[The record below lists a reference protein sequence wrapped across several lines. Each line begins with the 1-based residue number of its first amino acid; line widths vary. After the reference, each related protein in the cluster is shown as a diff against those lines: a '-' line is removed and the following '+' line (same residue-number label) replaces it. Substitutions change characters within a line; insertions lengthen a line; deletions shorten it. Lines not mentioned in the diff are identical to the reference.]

1 MLKELCIEN
10 IAIIKKE
17 NISFDKGF
25 SVLTGETG
33 AGKSIVIDSIGLIMG
48 ARSSKELI
56 RSGEETASVSALFSD
71 LTENEITKLSSL
83 GFAPEEDNTIFVQRE
98 INISGSSSARINGKS
113 VSVSVLREIG
123 EFLINIHGQ
132 HASQALLDEENH
144 ITYLDAM
151 ADDAELLK
159 EYAEI
164 YSEYSAIR
172 EKIRALKHKEDEKE
186 RTIELLKYQISDI
199 DSVKPHEGEE
209 ESLEIK
215 KKKLASAERVSKYSN
230 LIYRA
235 LYRNE
240 KGNSASDLI
249 RKATEALASL
259 SDVVPN
265 SEEYIETLNDF
276 MYRIEDI
283 AETVYKE
290 CDVGVKNPTELLDK
304 IETRLNAITK
314 LKRKYGSS
322 IEEVIAFREK
332 IANELKALEHSD
344 EMIADLENDMQK
356 IEELL
361 SEKSSQITDK
371 RQNAA
376 RIFEQKIIDEL
387 RFLEMDKVRFEISV
401 SPLSDFNN
409 NGKDSVSFLVS
420 ANPGEPLMPLSKIA
434 SGGEL
439 SRTMLALKC
448 ALADK
453 EKTPTLIFDEIDTG
467 ISGKTSHKIG
477 IKLKEVASHETQVI
491 CVTHSPQIA
500 ATANTHFFVSKKEVD
515 GRTESGIRPLSYDER
530 VMEIARI
537 IGGVSVTPQ
546 AAAAAKDLIGGQFS

>member
-10 IAIIKKE
+10 VAIVKKE
-17 NISFDKGF
+17 CVVFDKGF

-48 ARSSKELI
+48 ARASKELI
-56 RSGEETASVSALFSD
+56 RSGEDTASVSALFSD
-71 LTENEITKLSSL
+71 FSDEERKKLAEL
-83 GFAPEEDNTIFVQRE
+83 GFAPEEDNTLFIRRE
-98 INISGSSSARINGKS
+98 ISASGSSAAKINGKS
-113 VSVSVLREIG
+113 VSISILREVG

-144 ITYLDAM
+144 ILYLDAM
-151 ADDAELLK
+151 ADDAALLK
-159 EYAEI
+159 EYGEIFAE
-164 YSEYSAIR
+164 YSEIR
-172 EKIRALKHKEDEKE
+172 EKIHELKRKEAEKE
-186 RTIELLKYQISDI
+186 RTIELLKYQIADI
-199 DSVKPHEGEE
+199 DAVKPHEGEE
-209 ESLEIK
+209 EALEIK
-215 KKKLASAERVSKYSN
+215 KKKIASAEKISKYSN

-235 LYRNE
+235 LYQNE

-249 RKATEALASL
+249 RKAADALSAL
-259 SDVVPN
+259 SDVLPN
-265 SEEYIETLNDF
+265 SEEYVETLNDF

-304 IETRLNAITK
+304 IETRLNAISK

-332 IANELKALEHSD
+332 IAAELKALEHSE
-344 EMIADLENDMQK
+344 EMITDLANDLKAVQVRLAAKAAEISQK
-356 IEELL
+356 RKE
-361 SEKSSQITDK
+361 
-371 RQNAA
+371 AA
-376 RIFEQKIIDEL
+376 RIFEARIVEEL
-387 RFLEMDKVRFEISV
+387 RFLEMSKVRFEIAV
-401 SPLSDFNN
+401 SPLSEFAA
-409 NGKDSVSFLVS
+409 NGKDAVSFLVS
-420 ANPGEPLMPLSKIA
+420 ANPGEPLLPLSKIA

-477 IKLKEVASHETQVI
+477 IKLKEVASQNTQVI
-491 CVTHSPQIA
+491 CVTHSPQIT
-500 ATANTHFFVSKKEVD
+500 ATADTHFFVSKREVD
-515 GRTESGIRPLSYDER
+515 GRTESSIRPLSYEER
-530 VMEIARI
+530 VTEIARI
-537 IGGVSVTPQ
+537 IGGVSVTAQTQ
-546 AAAAAKDLIGGQFS
+546 AAARDLLDGNE

>member
-10 IAIIKKE
+10 IAIVKKE
-17 NISFDKGF
+17 CVVFDKGF

-48 ARSSKELI
+48 ARASKELI
-56 RSGEETASVSALFSD
+56 RSGEDTASVSALFYNI
-71 LTENEITKLSSL
+71 TEEEKERLSSL
-83 GFAPEEDNTIFVQRE
+83 GFAPEEDNTLFIRRE
-98 INISGSSSARINGKS
+98 ISVSGSSTAKINGKS
-113 VSVSVLREIG
+113 VSMALLREVG

-144 ITYLDAM
+144 ILYLDAM
-151 ADDAELLK
+151 ADNSSMLK
-159 EYAEI
+159 EYGVIFAE
-164 YSEYSAIR
+164 YSEIR
-172 EKIRALKHKEDEKE
+172 EKIRELKKKESEKE
-186 RTIELLKYQISDI
+186 RTIELLKYQIADI
-199 DSVKPHEGEE
+199 DAIKPHVGEE
-209 ESLEIK
+209 EALEIK
-215 KKKLASAERVSKYSN
+215 KKKIASAEKISKYSN

-235 LYRNE
+235 LYQNE

-249 RKATEALASL
+249 RKATDALTAL
-259 SDVVPN
+259 SDVLPK
-265 SEEYIETLNDF
+265 SEEYINTLNDF

-304 IETRLNAITK
+304 IETRLNAISK

-322 IEEVIAFREK
+322 IEEVISFREK
-332 IANELKALEHSD
+332 IAAELKALEHSE
-344 EMIADLENDMQK
+344 EMITDLANDLESVQVRLATK
-356 IEELL
+356 AKEI
-361 SEKSSQITDK
+361 SEKRK
-371 RQNAA
+371 EAA
-376 RIFEQKIIDEL
+376 KFFETRIVEEL
-387 RFLEMDKVRFEISV
+387 RFLEMSKVRFEIDI
-401 SPLSDFNN
+401 SPLSEFAA
-409 NGKDSVSFLVS
+409 NGKDAVSFLVS
-420 ANPGEPLMPLSKIA
+420 ANPGEPLLPLSKIA

-477 IKLKEVASHETQVI
+477 IKLKEVASRDTQVI

-500 ATANTHFFVSKKEVD
+500 ATANTHFFVSKREVD
-515 GRTESGIRPLSYDER
+515 GRTESSIRPLSYEER
-530 VMEIARI
+530 VTEIARI
-537 IGGVSVTPQ
+537 IGGVSVTAQ
-546 AAAAAKDLIGGQFS
+546 TQAAAKDLLDGNE

>member
-10 IAIIKKE
+10 IAIVKKE
-17 NISFDKGF
+17 CVVFDKGF

-48 ARSSKELI
+48 ARASKELI
-56 RSGEETASVSALFSD
+56 RSGEDTASVSALFYNI
-71 LTENEITKLSSL
+71 TEEEKERLSSL
-83 GFAPEEDNTIFVQRE
+83 GFAPEEDNTLFIRRE
-98 INISGSSSARINGKS
+98 ISVSGSSTAKINGKS
-113 VSVSVLREIG
+113 VSMALLREVG

-144 ITYLDAM
+144 ILYLDAM
-151 ADDAELLK
+151 ADNSSMLK
-159 EYAEI
+159 EYGVIFAE
-164 YSEYSAIR
+164 YSEIR
-172 EKIRALKHKEDEKE
+172 EKIRELKKKESEKE
-186 RTIELLKYQISDI
+186 RTIELLKYQIADI
-199 DSVKPHEGEE
+199 DAIKPHVGEE
-209 ESLEIK
+209 EALEIK
-215 KKKLASAERVSKYSN
+215 KKKIASAEKISKYSN

-235 LYRNE
+235 LYQNE

-249 RKATEALASL
+249 RKATDALTAL
-259 SDVVPN
+259 SDVLPK
-265 SEEYIETLNDF
+265 SEEYINTLNDF

-304 IETRLNAITK
+304 IETRLNAISK

-322 IEEVIAFREK
+322 IEEVISFREK
-332 IANELKALEHSD
+332 IAAELKALEHSE
-344 EMIADLENDMQK
+344 EMITDLANDLESVQVRLATK
-356 IEELL
+356 AKEI
-361 SEKSSQITDK
+361 SEKRK
-371 RQNAA
+371 EAA
-376 RIFEQKIIDEL
+376 KFFETRIVEEL
-387 RFLEMDKVRFEISV
+387 RFLEMSKVRFEIDI
-401 SPLSDFNN
+401 SPLSEFAA
-409 NGKDSVSFLVS
+409 NGKDAVSFLVS
-420 ANPGEPLMPLSKIA
+420 ANPGEPLLPLSKIA

-477 IKLKEVASHETQVI
+477 IKLKEVASRDTQVI

-500 ATANTHFFVSKKEVD
+500 ATANTHFFVSKREID
-515 GRTESGIRPLSYDER
+515 GRTESSIRPLSYEER
-530 VMEIARI
+530 VTEIARI
-537 IGGVSVTPQ
+537 IGGVSVTAQTQ
-546 AAAAAKDLIGGQFS
+546 AAAQDLLDGNE

>member
-10 IAIIKKE
+10 IAIVKKE
-17 NISFDKGF
+17 CVVFDKGF

-48 ARSSKELI
+48 ARASKELI
-56 RSGEETASVSALFSD
+56 RSGEDTASVSALFYNI
-71 LTENEITKLSSL
+71 TEEEKERLSSL
-83 GFAPEEDNTIFVQRE
+83 GFAPEEDNTLFIRRE
-98 INISGSSSARINGKS
+98 ISVSGSSTAKINGKS
-113 VSVSVLREIG
+113 VSMALLREVG

-144 ITYLDAM
+144 ILYLDAM
-151 ADDAELLK
+151 ADNSSLLK
-159 EYAEI
+159 EYGVIFAE
-164 YSEYSAIR
+164 YSEIR
-172 EKIRALKHKEDEKE
+172 EKIRELKKKESEKE
-186 RTIELLKYQISDI
+186 RTIELLKYQIADI
-199 DSVKPHEGEE
+199 DAIKPHVGEE
-209 ESLEIK
+209 EALEIK
-215 KKKLASAERVSKYSN
+215 KKKIASAEKISKYSN

-235 LYRNE
+235 LYQNE

-249 RKATEALASL
+249 RKATDALTAL
-259 SDVVPN
+259 SDVLPK
-265 SEEYIETLNDF
+265 SEEYINTLNDF

-304 IETRLNAITK
+304 IETRLNAISK

-322 IEEVIAFREK
+322 IEEVISFREK
-332 IANELKALEHSD
+332 IAAELKALEHSE
-344 EMIADLENDMQK
+344 EMITDLANDLESVQVRLATK
-356 IEELL
+356 AKEI
-361 SEKSSQITDK
+361 SEKRK
-371 RQNAA
+371 EAA
-376 RIFEQKIIDEL
+376 KFFETRIVEEL
-387 RFLEMDKVRFEISV
+387 RFLEMSKVRFEIDI
-401 SPLSDFNN
+401 SPLSEFAA
-409 NGKDSVSFLVS
+409 NGKDAVSFLVS
-420 ANPGEPLMPLSKIA
+420 ANPGEPLLPLSKIA

-477 IKLKEVASHETQVI
+477 IKLKEVASRDTQVI

-500 ATANTHFFVSKKEVD
+500 ATANTHFFVSKREVD
-515 GRTESGIRPLSYDER
+515 GRTESSIRPLSYEER
-530 VMEIARI
+530 VTEIARI
-537 IGGVSVTPQ
+537 IGGVSVTAQ
-546 AAAAAKDLIGGQFS
+546 TQAAAKDLLDGNE

>member
-10 IAIIKKE
+10 IAIVKKE
-17 NISFDKGF
+17 CVVFDKGF

-48 ARSSKELI
+48 ARASKELI
-56 RSGEETASVSALFSD
+56 RSGEDTASVSALFYNIA
-71 LTENEITKLSSL
+71 EEEKERLSSL
-83 GFAPEEDNTIFVQRE
+83 GFAPEEDNTLFIRRE
-98 INISGSSSARINGKS
+98 ISVSGSSTAKINGKS
-113 VSVSVLREIG
+113 VSMALLREVG

-144 ITYLDAM
+144 ILYLDAM
-151 ADDAELLK
+151 ADNSSVLK
-159 EYAEI
+159 EYGVIFAE
-164 YSEYSAIR
+164 YSEIR
-172 EKIRALKHKEDEKE
+172 EKIRELKKKESEKE
-186 RTIELLKYQISDI
+186 RTIELLKYQIADI
-199 DSVKPHEGEE
+199 DAIKPHVGEE
-209 ESLEIK
+209 EALEIK
-215 KKKLASAERVSKYSN
+215 KKKIASAEKISKYSN

-235 LYRNE
+235 LYQNE

-249 RKATEALASL
+249 RKATDALTAL
-259 SDVVPN
+259 SDVLPK
-265 SEEYIETLNDF
+265 SEEYINTLNDF

-304 IETRLNAITK
+304 IETRLNAISK

-322 IEEVIAFREK
+322 IEEVISFREK
-332 IANELKALEHSD
+332 IAAELKALEHSE
-344 EMIADLENDMQK
+344 EMITDLANDLESVQVRLATK
-356 IEELL
+356 AKEI
-361 SEKSSQITDK
+361 SEKRK
-371 RQNAA
+371 EAA
-376 RIFEQKIIDEL
+376 KFFETRIVEEL
-387 RFLEMDKVRFEISV
+387 RFLEMSKVRFEIDI
-401 SPLSDFNN
+401 SPLSEFAA
-409 NGKDSVSFLVS
+409 NGKDAVSFLVS
-420 ANPGEPLMPLSKIA
+420 ANPGEPLLPLSKIA

-477 IKLKEVASHETQVI
+477 IKLKEVASRDTQVI

-500 ATANTHFFVSKKEVD
+500 ATANTHFFVSKREVD
-515 GRTESGIRPLSYDER
+515 GRTESSIRPLSYEER
-530 VMEIARI
+530 VTEIARI
-537 IGGVSVTPQ
+537 IGGVSVTAQ
-546 AAAAAKDLIGGQFS
+546 TQAAAKDLLDGNE

>member
-10 IAIIKKE
+10 IAIVKKE
-17 NISFDKGF
+17 CVEFPAGF

-56 RSGEETASVSALFSD
+56 RSGEKSASVTALFSD
-71 LTENEITKLSSL
+71 FTKNEVARLTEM
-83 GFAPEEDNTIFVQRE
+83 GFPPEEDNTLFVRRD
-98 INISGSSSARINGKS
+98 IGASGSSKAKINGRTVPAAMLS
-113 VSVSVLREIG
+113 AGG

-132 HASQALLDEENH
+132 HASQALLEEENH

-151 ADDAELLK
+151 ADDTALLA

-164 YSEYSAIR
+164 FEKYSSIR
-172 EKIRALKHKEDEKE
+172 SEIEELKRKEVQKE
-186 RTIELLKYQISDI
+186 RIVELLKYQIADI
-199 DSVKPHEGEE
+199 DAVKPHEGEE
-209 ESLEIK
+209 EALEIK
-215 KKKLASAERVSKYSN
+215 KKKIASAEKISKYSN

-235 LYRNE
+235 LYQSE
-240 KGNSASDLI
+240 KGNSATDLI
-249 RKATEALASL
+249 RKSADAIEALA
-259 SDVVPN
+259 DVVPKA
-265 SEEYIETLNDF
+265 EEYLETLNDF
-276 MYRIEDI
+276 MYRLEDI

-304 IETRLNAITK
+304 IETRLNAISK
-314 LKRKYGSS
+314 LKRKYGGT

-332 IANELKALEHSD
+332 TAAELKTLEHSG
-344 EMIADLENDMQK
+344 EMIDDLANDLADVRARLKAKAAEITQK
-356 IEELL
+356 R
-361 SEKSSQITDK
+361 K
-371 RQNAA
+371 AA
-376 RIFEQKIIDEL
+376 ASIFEEKIVSEL
-387 RFLEMDKVRFEISV
+387 RFLEMGKVRFKIAVE
-401 SPLSDFNN
+401 PLAEFAA
-409 NGKDSVSFLVS
+409 NGGDAVSFLVS
-420 ANPGEPLMPLSKIA
+420 ANPGEPLMPLSRIA

-477 IKLKEVASHETQVI
+477 IKLKEVASRDTQVI

-500 ATANTHFFVSKKEVD
+500 ATANTHFFVSKREVD
-515 GRTESGIRPLSYDER
+515 GRTESSIRALEYDER
-530 VMEIARI
+530 VTEIARI
-537 IGGVSVTPQ
+537 IGGAKITPQ
-546 AAAAAKDLIGGQFS
+546 AEAAARDLIDGGK

>member
-10 IAIIKKE
+10 VAIVKKE
-17 NISFDKGF
+17 CVVFDKGF

-48 ARSSKELI
+48 ARASKELI
-56 RSGEETASVSALFSD
+56 RSGEDTASVSALFTNISKD
-71 LTENEITKLSSL
+71 ESIKLAEL
-83 GFAPEEDNTIFVQRE
+83 GFAPEEDNTLFIRRE
-98 INISGSSSARINGKS
+98 ISVSGSSTAKINGKS
-113 VSVSVLREIG
+113 VSISILREVG

-144 ITYLDAM
+144 ILYLDAM
-151 ADDAELLK
+151 ADNAAELK
-159 EYAEI
+159 EYGEIFAE
-164 YSEYSAIR
+164 YSEIR
-172 EKIRALKHKEDEKE
+172 EKIRELKRKESEKE
-186 RTIELLKYQISDI
+186 RTIELLKYQIADI
-199 DSVKPHEGEE
+199 DAVKPHEGEE
-209 ESLEIK
+209 EALEIK
-215 KKKLASAERVSKYSN
+215 KKKIASAEKISKYST

-235 LYRNE
+235 LYQNE

-249 RKATEALASL
+249 RKAADALSAL
-259 SDVVPN
+259 SDVLPS

-304 IETRLNAITK
+304 IETRLNAISK

-322 IEEVIAFREK
+322 IEEVLAFREK
-332 IANELKALEHSD
+332 IAAELKSLEHSE
-344 EMIADLENDMQK
+344 EMITDLANDLKAVQVRLAAKAAEISQK
-356 IEELL
+356 RKE
-361 SEKSSQITDK
+361 
-371 RQNAA
+371 AA
-376 RIFEQKIIDEL
+376 RIFEARIVEEL
-387 RFLEMDKVRFEISV
+387 RFLEMSKVRFEIAV
-401 SPLSDFNN
+401 SPLSEFAT
-409 NGKDSVSFLVS
+409 NGKDAVSFLVS
-420 ANPGEPLMPLSKIA
+420 ANPGEPLLPLSKIA

-477 IKLKEVASHETQVI
+477 IKLKEVASQNTQVI
-491 CVTHSPQIA
+491 CVTHSPQIT
-500 ATANTHFFVSKKEVD
+500 ATADTHFFVSKREVD
-515 GRTESGIRPLSYDER
+515 GRTESSIRPLSYDER
-530 VMEIARI
+530 ITEIARI

-546 AAAAAKDLIGGQFS
+546 TMAAARDLLDGNE

>member
-10 IAIIKKE
+10 IAIVKKE
-17 NISFDKGF
+17 CVVFDKGF

-48 ARSSKELI
+48 ARASKELI
-56 RSGEETASVSALFSD
+56 RSGEDTASVSALFYNI
-71 LTENEITKLSSL
+71 TEEEKERLSSL
-83 GFAPEEDNTIFVQRE
+83 GFAPEEDNTLFIRRE
-98 INISGSSSARINGKS
+98 ISVSGSSTAKINGKS
-113 VSVSVLREIG
+113 VSMALLREVG

-144 ITYLDAM
+144 ILYLDAM
-151 ADDAELLK
+151 ADNSSMLK
-159 EYAEI
+159 EYGVIFAE
-164 YSEYSAIR
+164 YSEIR
-172 EKIRALKHKEDEKE
+172 EKIRELKKKESEKE
-186 RTIELLKYQISDI
+186 RTIELLKYQIADI
-199 DSVKPHEGEE
+199 DAIKPHVGEE
-209 ESLEIK
+209 EALEIK
-215 KKKLASAERVSKYSN
+215 KKKIASAEKISKYSN

-235 LYRNE
+235 LYQNE

-249 RKATEALASL
+249 RKAADALTAL
-259 SDVVPN
+259 SDVLPK
-265 SEEYIETLNDF
+265 SEEYINTLNDF

-304 IETRLNAITK
+304 IETRLNAISK

-322 IEEVIAFREK
+322 IEEVISFREK
-332 IANELKALEHSD
+332 IAAELKALEHSE
-344 EMIADLENDMQK
+344 EMITDLANDLESVQVRLATK
-356 IEELL
+356 AKEI
-361 SEKSSQITDK
+361 SEKRK
-371 RQNAA
+371 EAA
-376 RIFEQKIIDEL
+376 KFFETRIVEEL
-387 RFLEMDKVRFEISV
+387 RFLEMSKVRFEIDI
-401 SPLSDFNN
+401 SPLSEFAA
-409 NGKDSVSFLVS
+409 NGKDAVSFLVS
-420 ANPGEPLMPLSKIA
+420 ANPGEPLLPLSKIA

-477 IKLKEVASHETQVI
+477 IKLKEVASRDTQVI

-500 ATANTHFFVSKKEVD
+500 ATANTHFFVSKREVD
-515 GRTESGIRPLSYDER
+515 GRTESSIRPLSYEER
-530 VMEIARI
+530 VTEIARI
-537 IGGVSVTPQ
+537 IGGVSVTAQ
-546 AAAAAKDLIGGQFS
+546 TQAAAKDLLDGNE

>member
-10 IAIIKKE
+10 IAIVKNERIT
-17 NISFDKGF
+17 FDRGF

-56 RSGEETASVSALFSD
+56 RSGENFASVSALFSD
-71 LTENEITKLSSL
+71 LSENEIKKLSSL
-83 GFAPEEDNTIFVQRE
+83 GFAPEEDNTLFVQRE
-98 INISGSSSARINGKS
+98 TSISGTSTARINGRS
-113 VSVSVLREIG
+113 VSISVLREIG

-132 HASQALLDEENH
+132 HASQALLEEENH
-144 ITYLDAM
+144 ILYLDAM
-151 ADDAELLK
+151 ADDSDLLREYGEIFAE
-159 EYAEI
+159 
-164 YSEYSAIR
+164 YSEIR
-172 EKIRALKHKEDEKE
+172 EKIRELKRKEAEKE
-186 RTIELLKYQISDI
+186 RTIELLKYQIADI
-199 DSVKPHEGEE
+199 DAVKPHAGEE
-209 ESLEIK
+209 ENLEIK
-215 KKKLASAERVSKYSN
+215 KKKIASAEKISKYSN

-235 LYRNE
+235 LYQNE
-240 KGNSASDLI
+240 KGNSTTDLI
-249 RKATEALASL
+249 RKATDALASL
-259 SDVVPN
+259 SDVLPN
-265 SEEYIETLNDF
+265 AEEYIDTLNDF

-304 IETRLNAITK
+304 IETRLNAISK

-322 IEEVIAFREK
+322 VEEVIAFRDK
-332 IANELKALEHSD
+332 IAAELKTLEHSG
-344 EMIADLENDMQK
+344 EMITDLENDIK
-356 IEELL
+356 EVETRLSAKAAEI
-361 SEKSSQITDK
+361 SEKRK
-371 RQNAA
+371 AA
-376 RIFEQKIIDEL
+376 AKTFEQKIIEEL
-387 RFLEMDKVRFEISV
+387 RFLEMGKVRFEISV
-401 SPLSDFNN
+401 TPLSEFAH
-409 NGKDSVSFLVS
+409 NGKDAVSFLVS
-420 ANPGEPLMPLSKIA
+420 ANPGEPLLPLSKIA

-477 IKLKEVASHETQVI
+477 IKLKEVALHNTQVI

-500 ATANTHFFVSKKEVD
+500 ATANTHFFVSKREID
-515 GRTESGIRPLSYDER
+515 GRTQSSIRALSYDER

-537 IGGVSVTPQ
+537 IGGVSLTAQ
-546 AAAAAKDLIGGQFS
+546 TEAAARDLLDNANS

>member
-10 IAIIKKE
+10 IAIVKKE
-17 NISFDKGF
+17 CVVFDKGF

-48 ARSSKELI
+48 ARASKELI
-56 RSGEETASVSALFSD
+56 RSGEDTASVSALFYNI
-71 LTENEITKLSSL
+71 TEEEKERLSSL
-83 GFAPEEDNTIFVQRE
+83 GFAPEEDNTLFIRRE
-98 INISGSSSARINGKS
+98 ISVSGSSTAKINGKS
-113 VSVSVLREIG
+113 VSMALLREVG

-144 ITYLDAM
+144 ILYLDAM
-151 ADDAELLK
+151 ADNSSMLK
-159 EYAEI
+159 EYGVIFAE
-164 YSEYSAIR
+164 YSEIR
-172 EKIRALKHKEDEKE
+172 EKIRELKKKESEKE
-186 RTIELLKYQISDI
+186 RTIELLKYQIADI
-199 DSVKPHEGEE
+199 DAIKPHVGEE
-209 ESLEIK
+209 EALEIK
-215 KKKLASAERVSKYSN
+215 KKKIASAEKISKYSN

-235 LYRNE
+235 LYQNE

-249 RKATEALASL
+249 RKAADALTAL
-259 SDVVPN
+259 SDVLPK
-265 SEEYIETLNDF
+265 SEEYINTLNDF

-304 IETRLNAITK
+304 IETRLNAISK

-322 IEEVIAFREK
+322 IEEVISFREK
-332 IANELKALEHSD
+332 IAAELKALEHSE
-344 EMIADLENDMQK
+344 EMITDLANDLESVQVRLATK
-356 IEELL
+356 AKEI
-361 SEKSSQITDK
+361 SEKRK
-371 RQNAA
+371 EAA
-376 RIFEQKIIDEL
+376 KFFETRIVEEL
-387 RFLEMDKVRFEISV
+387 RFLEMSKVRFEIDI
-401 SPLSDFNN
+401 SPLSEFAA
-409 NGKDSVSFLVS
+409 NGKDAVSFLVS
-420 ANPGEPLMPLSKIA
+420 ANPGEPLLPLSKIA

-477 IKLKEVASHETQVI
+477 IKLKEVASRDTQVI

-500 ATANTHFFVSKKEVD
+500 ATANTHFFVSKREID
-515 GRTESGIRPLSYDER
+515 GRTESSIRPLSYEER
-530 VMEIARI
+530 VTEIARI
-537 IGGVSVTPQ
+537 IGGVSVTAQ
-546 AAAAAKDLIGGQFS
+546 TQAAAKDLLDGNE